1 MIPMVDLKRQYR
13 LLKPEIDAALQ
24 GVLESAEFILGP
36 QGASLEAEVA
46 AYHGVPFAIGVASGT
61 DALLLAL
68 KACGIGKG
76 DEVITTPFT
85 FIATAEAI
93 VYLQA
98 KPVFVDISAATFNI
112 AAERIEEKITARTKA
127 LIPVHL
133 FGHPAAM
140 DALLYCAEK
149 HQLKIVEDC
158 AQAFGA
164 AYQGRKVGTMGD
176 CGCFSF
182 YPSKNLSAYGDGGMV
197 ITSQPALA
205 ERLKMLRNHGSRKSY
220 EHQFIGYNSRLDE
233 LQAAILR
240 VKIRRIDEFNR
251 ARRRH
256 ADTYRSLLRRKDIIL
271 PVELPGCEHVYHQF
285 TIRSRRRDRIMQ
297 ALREEGIASAVYYPI
312 PLHLQQPFLR
322 GNRAARDFPVSET
335 CAAEV
340 LSLPMFP
347 ELEDEEISAISDVIN
362 NAC

>member
-24 GVLESAEFILGP
+24 GVLESAHFILGP
-36 QGASLEAEVA
+36 EGASLEAEVA

-93 VYLQA
+93 AYLQA
-98 KPVFVDISAATFNI
+98 KPIFADISPATFNI
-112 AAERIEEKITARTKA
+112 AVERIEEKITSRTKA
-127 LIPVHL
+127 IIPVHL
-133 FGHPAAM
+133 FGHPAEM
-140 DALLYCAEK
+140 DALLHCAEK
-149 HQLKIVEDC
+149 YRLKIVEDC

-164 AYQGRKVGTMGD
+164 SYLGRKVGTMGE

-182 YPSKNLSAYGDGGMV
+182 YPSKNLNAYGDGGMV
-197 ITSQPALA
+197 ITSDPALA
-205 ERLKMLRNHGSRKSY
+205 ERLRMLRNHGSRKSY
-220 EHQFIGYNSRLDE
+220 EHEFIGYNSRLDE

-240 VKIRRIDEFNR
+240 VKIRRINEFNR
-251 ARRRH
+251 SRRRH
-256 ADTYRSLLRRKDIIL
+256 ADAYRSLLHGKDLIL
-271 PVELPGCEHVYHQF
+271 PVELPGSEHVYHQF
-285 TIRSRRRDRIMQ
+285 TIRSRQRDIIMQ
-297 ALREEGIASAVYYPI
+297 ALREKGIASAVYYPI
-312 PLHLQQPFLR
+312 PLHLQKPFLR
-322 GNRAARDFPVSET
+322 KRAARDLPVSEA